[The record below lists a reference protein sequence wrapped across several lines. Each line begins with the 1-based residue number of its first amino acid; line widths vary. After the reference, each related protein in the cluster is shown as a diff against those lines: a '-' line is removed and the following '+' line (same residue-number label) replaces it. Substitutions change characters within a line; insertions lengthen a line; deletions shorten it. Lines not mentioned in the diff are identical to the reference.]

1 MDKPF
6 LSDFDNNILSRMYP
20 DGKIVSLKK
29 EEKPKKKK
37 ANKKPLKIEKELR
50 DENWKAFVGGLRP

>member
-1 MDKPF
+1 MHKPF
-6 LSDFDNNILSRMYP
+6 LPEYDNNILSPMFP
-20 DGKIVSLKK
+20 DGWKSLK
-29 EEKPKKKK
+29 EEKHKKKK